1 VAGQLRFEQTNGNTH
16 VMADVN
22 GDGVADFLIQ
32 ATGVVGF
39 TPGDFLL

>member
-1 VAGQLRFEQTNGNTH
+1 
-16 VMADVN
+16 VN